1 MSISNHKVEFLNY
14 DGAWPNLCSG
24 KLSIAVDDTLWEF
37 PDYCLSSGGSVS
49 FDDQWQEHVTEGPW
63 SISKWP
69 AGFPSDRN
77 LRKQVEAE
85 VNAHVRYG
93 CCGGCV

>member
-1 MSISNHKVEFLNY
+1 MSKSNHKVEFLSY

-24 KLSIAVDDTLWEF
+24 KLSIAVDDCLWEF

-49 FDDQWQEHVTEGPW
+49 FDDQWQADVMEGPW
-63 SISKWP
+63 SIRKWP
-69 AGFPSDRN
+69 EGFPSDRN
-77 LRKQVEAE
+77 LRKQVVDA